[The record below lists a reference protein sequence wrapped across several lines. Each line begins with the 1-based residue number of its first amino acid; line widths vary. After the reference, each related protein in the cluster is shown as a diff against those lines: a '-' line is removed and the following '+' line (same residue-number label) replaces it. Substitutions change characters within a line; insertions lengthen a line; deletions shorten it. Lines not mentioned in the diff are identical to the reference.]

1 MGSGVSTL
9 TRLRKAVLLKAYN
22 LRSSPDQSLMEQ
34 FLPFTYQKDG
44 TKGGLYISI
53 RNIKKC
59 LKMDT
64 PEYKWI
70 EEVLQA
76 IFTVPP
82 TSDDNVV
89 IQKVSVLTCF
99 VLFFNVELISCIV
112 SQLNYIFMIL
122 YNS

>member
-44 TKGGLYISI
+44 GKGGLYISI

-76 IFTVPP
+76 IFTVRSE
-82 TSDDNVV
+82 SDAGVV
-89 IQKVSVLTCF
+89 QKVSIVFACFFDEYVL
-99 VLFFNVELISCIV
+99 LFLANRIV
-112 SQLNYIFMIL
+112 FL
-122 YNS
+122 